1 MELLR
6 VLRRHE
12 HRWVY
17 DRGKSMNRPPHT
29 MGNSSDPAA
38 GAELVCSHGFMR
50 DSAYSKSTP
59 QPFFTLLKIIRNV
72 A

>member
-17 DRGKSMNRPPHT
+17 DRGKSMNRLPHT

-38 GAELVCSHGFMR
+38 GAELVFSHGVIR
-50 DSAYSKSTP
+50 DTVYSKSTP
-59 QPFFTLLKIIRNV
+59 QPFFALLKIFCNV